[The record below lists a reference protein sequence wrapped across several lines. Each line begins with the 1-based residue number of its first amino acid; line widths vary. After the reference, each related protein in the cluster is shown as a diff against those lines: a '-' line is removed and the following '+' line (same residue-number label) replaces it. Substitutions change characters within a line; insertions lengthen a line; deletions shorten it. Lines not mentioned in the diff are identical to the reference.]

1 MASSAAIADSPPRAA
16 RDKPR
21 GTARAKPAT
30 ETITAAA
37 AKKNLDDVLK
47 SAARRPVTVTRDGK
61 PAVVM
66 MRARRYREITRLLTA
81 ISDSEDRD
89 AAEKMRQA
97 EKEGYLTP
105 EENAAFVREMRIS
118 CGI

>member
-1 MASSAAIADSPPRAA
+1 MASSAAIADSSPRV

-47 SAARRPVTVTRDGK
+47 SAARHPVTVTRNGK
-61 PAVVM
+61 PAAVVISP
-66 MRARRYREITRLLTA
+66 RTYREVAKLLLLLEEM
-81 ISDSEDRD
+81 EDRED
-89 AAEKMRQA
+89 IEAMRKAE
-97 EKEGYLTP
+97 EEGYLTP
-105 EENAAFVREMRIS
+105 EENAAFVREMRDAF
-118 CGI
+118 GL

>member
-1 MASSAAIADSPPRAA
+1 MASNAAIADSPPRA
-16 RDKPR
+16 RNKPR
-21 GTARAKPAT
+21 GAARNKTAT

-47 SAARRPVTVTRDGK
+47 SAARHPVTVTRNGK

-66 MRARRYREITRLLTA
+66 MSARRYREITRLLTA

-89 AAEKMRQA
+89 AIEKMRAA

-105 EENAAFVREMRIS
+105 EENAAFVRKMRNAF
-118 CGI
+118 GV